1 MEHINTIVEQVIN
14 NFDFAYMI
22 TINVL
27 TYLVIK
33 FIDLVN
39 GKRPVE
45 RIAKRIVLVACT
57 IACCI
62 TYKLT
67 TEISNQILINS
78 TVLAPVA
85 YSWIFK
91 PILKKLNIGYREQ
104 EEI

>member
-1 MEHINTIVEQVIN
+1 MYTTSIIEQIIN

-33 FIDLVN
+33 FIDFIN
-39 GKRPVE
+39 GKLPVKTLT
-45 RIAKRIVLVACT
+45 KRIVLVICT

-62 TYKLT
+62 VYKLT

-91 PILKKLNIGYREQ
+91 PMLKKLKIGYRTSD
-104 EEI
+104 EI